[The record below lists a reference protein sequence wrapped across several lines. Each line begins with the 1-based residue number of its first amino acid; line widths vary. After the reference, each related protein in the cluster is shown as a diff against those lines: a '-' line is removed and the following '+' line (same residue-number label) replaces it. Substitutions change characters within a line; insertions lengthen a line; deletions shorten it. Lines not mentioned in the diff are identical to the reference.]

1 MAARKRRQ
9 EVKETRRR
17 PATTPEAR
25 ENQMVSAAF
34 DLAEEQ
40 ISNGTA
46 SSQVVTHFLKLGTAR
61 EKLELRKL
69 ETEVELAKA
78 KIDAIESHKRVEELY
93 VDAIKAM
100 RSYAGDEPLP
110 EADDEDS
117 TIL

>member
-9 EVKETRRR
+9 EVQETRRR

-40 ISNGTA
+40 IRSGTA

-69 ETEVELAKA
+69 EADVELSRA
-78 KIDAIESHKRVEELY
+78 KIEAIESHKRVEELY
-93 VDAIKAM
+93 VDAISAM
-100 RSYAGDEPLP
+100 REYSGAEPLP
-110 EADDEDS
+110 PPDDED
-117 TIL
+117 